1 MNELPSMSTGSYT
14 SSTLTGNQLFMPEQY
29 KQVRNDFMQEAL
41 KAQSSIAPIKAEKA
55 MASARIVKVFIA
67 DPNENIPLDK
77 RVIYSGQEQLTDL
90 TDQELFFDVPI
101 SELLS
106 KHNELRKTTLDKK
119 QSDKFGRDVF
129 LEPARIRD
137 LKMVVVS
144 VAEF

>member
-1 MNELPSMSTGSYT
+1 MSTGSYT
-14 SSTLTGNQLFMPEQY
+14 SSSITADQIFGGIDQFKQARNQAFLQGAVNPA
-29 KQVRNDFMQEAL
+29 V
-41 KAQSSIAPIKAEKA
+41 KAIGAKP
-55 MASARIVKVFIA
+55 MATARIVKVFIA

-101 SELLS
+101 SELLA

-119 QSDKFGRDVF
+119 QADKFGRDVF